1 MYITLLSETKE
12 ELQARSR
19 IPHGW
24 SLDGIEVVELI
35 AEESDLDAESQLTM
49 YQASDLE
56 LAETTKRVLAAVER
70 VQPSRLVFDSLSEL
84 RLLAQSPLRYR
95 RQILALKQF
104 FSGRKC
110 TVLLLDDKTAEVTD
124 LQLQSIAHGVIS
136 LEQHTPAY
144 GSARRRLQILKFRGT
159 DFRGGFHDYSIRR
172 GGLNVY
178 PRLVAAEHGESFI
191 RDRIRGKILT
201 ALDSLLGGGP
211 DRGTST
217 LLMGPAGC
225 GKSTI
230 AVQYA
235 IAAAARGEHAAI
247 FAFDESTATL
257 EARTEALGIKFKQG
271 VLKGQVQI
279 QQVDPTELS
288 PGEFAFLVR
297 QAVEENHATV
307 VVIDSLNGY
316 LHSMPH
322 EQFLTAQLHELL
334 TYLGRQ
340 GVTTLM
346 VVAQHGM
353 MGATM
358 QAPVDTSYLADS
370 VVVLRYF
377 EYGGKVKKAI
387 SVIKKRSGAHEE
399 SIRELRFDGEGIHLS
414 EPLAQF
420 RGILTGVPVGKSLT
434 ENTKPSPWSRNG
446 KLTKYE
452 VEPHG
457 EMRVLILPPT
467 RKDGEVTCRFL
478 SAASIQCIVCADVTT
493 LAEEVLRGA
502 GAVLMTDLAAVANGI
517 HLVLAAFEKQE
528 PWSDLPVVLLLH
540 GGAPS
545 PRVNQFLSAL
555 RNVTALERPAPI
567 STVVSA
573 VKAALRARQRQY
585 EIRHLIEREQA
596 ARQAGE
602 RANRSKDEFL
612 ATLSHELR
620 TPLRCNFRMGSNTE
634 NESR

>member
-1 MYITLLSETKE
+1 MDEKSENACEVLRAATGIAGLDDVLHEGFIPHRMYLVEGNPGSGKTTLALQFLFEGVKTGEKCLYITLSETKD
-12 ELQARSR
+12 ELQAGAES
-19 IPHGW
+19 HGW
-24 SLDGIEVVELI
+24 SLDGIEIVELI
-35 AEESDLDAESQLTM
+35 AEESDLEAEAQLTM
-49 YQASDLE
+49 YQASELE

-70 VQPSRLVFDSLSEL
+70 IQPSRLVFDSLSEL
-84 RLLAQSPLRYR
+84 RLLAQNPLRYR

-159 DFRGGFHDYSIRR
+159 DFRGGFHDYAIRC

-178 PRLVAAEHGESFI
+178 PRLVAAEHEESFT
-191 RDRIRGKILT
+191 RDRIQSGVT
-201 ALDSLLGGGP
+201 ALDALLGGGP

-271 VLKGQVQI
+271 VLGGQVQI
-279 QQVDPTELS
+279 QQIDPTELS

-297 QAVEENHATV
+297 RAVEHQHATV

-370 VVVLRYF
+370 VLVLRYF
-377 EYGGKVKKAI
+377 EYAGKVKKAV

-399 SIRELRFDGEGIHLS
+399 SIRELWFDREGIHLS
-414 EPLAQF
+414 EPLANF
-420 RGILTGVPVGKSLT
+420 RGVLTGVPV
-434 ENTKPSPWSRNG
+434 E
-446 KLTKYE
+446 
-452 VEPHG
+452 
-457 EMRVLILPPT
+457 IAD
-467 RKDGEVTCRFL
+467 RK
-478 SAASIQCIVCADVTT
+478 
-493 LAEEVLRGA
+493 
-502 GAVLMTDLAAVANGI
+502 
-517 HLVLAAFEKQE
+517 
-528 PWSDLPVVLLLH
+528 
-540 GGAPS
+540 
-545 PRVNQFLSAL
+545 
-555 RNVTALERPAPI
+555 
-567 STVVSA
+567 
-573 VKAALRARQRQY
+573 
-585 EIRHLIEREQA
+585 
-596 ARQAGE
+596 
-602 RANRSKDEFL
+602 
-612 ATLSHELR
+612 HE
-620 TPLRCNFRMGSNTE
+620 S
-634 NESR
+634 